1 MEAASG
7 APVDRVA
14 LLAGV
19 LDALAAR
26 YDAWRAARGDAT
38 QGLQAAYTG
47 LCDTLGRTVRVQLP
61 SGDDL
66 TGEAIGVDAEG
77 RLLVRTEHGVTTLG
91 AGDVVHVRPSS
102 PRP

>member
-1 MEAASG
+1 VTGDVPGLTRGELEALQLE
-7 APVDRVA
+7 R
-14 LLAGV
+14 L
-19 LDALAAR
+19 
-26 YDAWRAARGDAT
+26 RAT
-38 QGLQAAYTG
+38 LHAAYAG
-47 LCDTLGRTVRVQLP
+47 LCDTVGRTVRVQLP